1 MLRAAI
7 VQSFRF
13 HYECLGCFL
22 QWRLDT
28 QYAQIFDYVAL
39 IFPVKDNQAQQWL
52 EWYRGLGLCRED
64 PSLPKLRI
72 MDSDDVTDATLAEFA
87 LIIWP
92 TDDDHLMLYNETIR
106 SSVKSRSISM
116 CHFPEGPRVPV
127 KGSVYIRAHH
137 IATATDF
144 SNVVIPCHQGISSA
158 EAKRLRGDSDFEP
171 TRTSLCV
178 IGGIH
183 NPSAAVHVQAAA
195 DAGASMH
202 FVSREERNNLP
213 GCFHEPCQIVNAS
226 VSEMIAEMLAVD
238 AVLVAKDHN
247 FATKYISGS
256 IGTCLSLLV
265 PILLP
270 EVMMKI
276 FPGTPPAGCVAYN
289 NDNNNPV
296 TAIRRL
302 LSNLNL
308 DTYAADRDKLI
319 MKNVKN
325 IDAQVLH
332 VLGSLTT
339 IQPLQSH
346 HHLGVPMHCVWMQL
360 GNPLYRGF
368 PIKYEDNINQWRR
381 LNGPV
386 KVWNTSDILELV
398 SEHYPKHYNAFI
410 RLRPLILAADIA
422 RFMIVGAL
430 GGLYFDLDIR
440 CTRPLLPLL
449 EHEQDYFMMEPE
461 KHGDLFLVGMFFA
474 RHPKHP
480 FVISSVDVLMDAAA
494 KAGDDGKLFTPRLI
508 REYAASLGN
517 NGPTLRRPCAL
528 CPITDAQTITSECLL
543 QGGTVVSPIY
553 SYTVWTEGTGHGRWT
568 DKQRQL
574 RVIPWSVEN
583 NTPYLQ
589 PLNIQYS
596 LMHRLVV
603 VAIIVLAIIFIL
615 VYIFLQQSQPDA
627 RA

>member
-7 VQSFRF
+7 VHSFRF

-28 QYAQIFDYVAL
+28 QYAKIFDCVAL

-72 MDSDDVTDATLAEFA
+72 MDSDDATDAMLAEFA
-87 LIIWP
+87 LIFWP
-92 TDDDHLMLYNETIR
+92 TDDDHLLVYNETIR

-127 KGSVYIRAHH
+127 KGSVYIRAPP

-144 SNVVIPCHQGISSA
+144 SDVVIPCHQGISSA
-158 EAKRLRGDSDFEP
+158 EAKRLCQHTVNMNRGDP
-171 TRTSLCV
+171 TKTSLCV
-178 IGGIH
+178 IGRIGDS
-183 NPSAAVHVQAAA
+183 SAVQAAA
-195 DAGASMH
+195 DAGASIH
-202 FVSREERNNLP
+202 FVNRYQENNLP
-213 GCFHEPCQIVNAS
+213 GCPYESCQIVNAS
-226 VSEMIAEMLAVD
+226 VSEMIAEMLAAD
-238 AVLVAKDHN
+238 AVLVAKNHN

-270 EVMMKI
+270 EAMMKI

-302 LSNLNL
+302 LPNLNL

-319 MKNVKN
+319 VKNVKN

-398 SEHYPKHYNAFI
+398 SEHYPKHYNAYI

-422 RFMIVGAL
+422 RLMIVGAL

-449 EHEQDYFMMEPE
+449 EREEDYFMLEPE
-461 KHGDLFLVGMFFA
+461 KHGDLFLIGMFFA

-480 FVISSVDVLMDAAA
+480 FVVSSVDVLMDAAA

-543 QGGTVVSPIY
+543 QGETVSPIY
-553 SYTVWTEGTGHGRWT
+553 SYTVWTEGTGHGYWT

-583 NTPYLQ
+583 NTLYLQ
-589 PLNIQYS
+589 PLNSQYS
-596 LMHRLVV
+596 LMHRFVIAV
-603 VAIIVLAIIFIL
+603 TVLAIIFII
-615 VYIFLQQSQPDA
+615 VYISLQRS
-627 RA
+627 RM